1 MPPRAVR
8 HYAPI
13 SSGGKRYVRQ
23 QLAIYGPGSMRLP
36 HIQNPIRGF
45 AVLCVAVIA
54 GYIMWMGYRV
64 NETLAGPGWCGK
76 AIGAER
82 ADSDS
87 KIDIAASCV
96 GLLTLQLKSV
106 STTSLIYAGSLCLC
120 LVALIVIVIA
130 GGKLSISASKTGV
143 NANIGREDVK
153 AAEHVLDKAQEG
165 VDDVKQNAVSDTSP
179 DAGLP
184 AALR

>member
-1 MPPRAVR
+1 M
-8 HYAPI
+8 
-13 SSGGKRYVRQ
+13 K
-23 QLAIYGPGSMRLP
+23 LP
-36 HIQNPIRGF
+36 QIANPIRGF
-45 AVLCVAVIA
+45 AVLIVAVIA
-54 GYIMWMGYRV
+54 VYIMWMGYRV

-87 KIDIAASCV
+87 KVDIAASCV

-120 LVALIVIVIA
+120 LTALIIIVIA
-130 GGKLSISASKTGV
+130 GGKLSLSASKTGV
-143 NANIGREDVK
+143 NANIGKDVEEAAQHVADEAQVAADEVK
-153 AAEHVLDKAQEG
+153 AA
-165 VDDVKQNAVSDTSP
+165 P

-184 AALR
+184 DYAK